1 MADDDSELVERD
13 FKKPL
18 ANALRHRISGESNW
32 QASSWDKQLDHL
44 HSSKQVLRHKSAWVK
59 PPRDSTTRE
68 PAGVRRVKSVR
79 NKLRLSTAKKVTNT
93 VKTVTLRQSFEIQ
106 RMLNFTEL

>member
-18 ANALRHRISGESNW
+18 ANALRHPISGESNW
-32 QASSWDKQLDHL
+32 QASSWGEQLR
-44 HSSKQVLRHKSAWVK
+44 SSKQVLRHKSAWVK
-59 PPRDSTTRE
+59 PAPRDTTTSE

-79 NKLRLSTAKKVTNT
+79 NKLRLGTAKKVTNT